1 MRSTA
6 DAVIIGG
13 GCIGV
18 STLYY
23 LAKLGMNNVV
33 LLEKASLASGST
45 GDSAAIV
52 RQHYSNEVS
61 VRLVM
66 KSIEILRSFPEEFG
80 TEVFNSIGWIFLV
93 PPSAQSSFVINMRRL
108 QKLGVRTWEISP
120 QEVVLEHISGLVLDD
135 ISKVAYEP
143 DSGYADPHST
153 VLGFANMARH
163 LGAEIRVN
171 TPATGIIM
179 SRNKITGV
187 KTNDGQ
193 ISTSRVINAAG
204 PWAQEIAKWV
214 GLDLPLEVSREQ
226 EMMLRI
232 SPNRPSLQRSVSNMV
247 DQTYFRPTRDPSTI
261 LVGVGHPKKNELVN
275 PDSYNTHADNTFL
288 EDVSNRISRRI
299 PDFSESEII
308 SSWAGLYTITP
319 DWNMIIDKVQDIKDF
334 YLAVGGSGH
343 SFKLSPAIG
352 QCLAELV
359 VYGEALTVDITS
371 LRAGRFDD
379 NTKLQSTYG
388 GNRG

>member
-1 MRSTA
+1 MRKTA
-6 DAVIIGG
+6 EAVIIGG
-13 GCIGV
+13 GCIGI

-23 LAKLGMNNVV
+23 LSKLGMDNVV
-33 LLEKASLASGST
+33 LLEKGSLASGST

-61 VRLVM
+61 IRLVM

-80 TEVFNSIGWIFLV
+80 PEVFNPIGWIFLV
-93 PPSAQSSFVINMRRL
+93 PPSVENSFASNMHRL
-108 QKLGVRTWEISP
+108 QKLGVRTWEVSP
-120 QEVVLEHISGLVLDD
+120 QKVAQEHISGLVLDG
-135 ISKVAYEP
+135 ISKAAYEP

-153 VLGFANMARH
+153 VLGFADRAKD
-163 LGAEIRVN
+163 LGSEIYVN
-171 TPATGIIM
+171 TPAIGIVM
-179 SRNKITGV
+179 SGDKITGV
-187 KTNDGQ
+187 KTHDGQ
-193 ISTSRVINAAG
+193 ISTPRVVNAAG

-232 SPNRPSLQRSVSNMV
+232 SPNGSSLERSVSNMV
-247 DQTYFRPTRDPSTI
+247 DQTYFRPTVDPSTI
-261 LVGVGHPKKNELVN
+261 LVGVGHPKKNELVD
-275 PDSYNTHADNTFL
+275 PDSYNTHADNAFL
-288 EDVSNRISRRI
+288 DDVSNRIIRRI
-299 PDFSESEII
+299 PKFSESEII

-319 DWNMIIDKVQDIKDF
+319 DWNMIIDKVHGIEDLYI
-334 YLAVGGSGH
+334 AVGGSGH

-352 QCLAELV
+352 QCLAELIIN
-359 VYGEALTVDITS
+359 GEASTVDITS

-379 NTKLQSTYG
+379 NTKLKSTYG